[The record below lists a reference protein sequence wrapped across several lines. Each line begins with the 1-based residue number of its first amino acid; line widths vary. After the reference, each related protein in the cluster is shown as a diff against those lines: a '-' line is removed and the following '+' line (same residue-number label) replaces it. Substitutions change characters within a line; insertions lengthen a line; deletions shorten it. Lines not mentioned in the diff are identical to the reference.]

1 MRAAWLIM
9 DPILWDGWPV
19 SFSHMHV
26 GVVGSM
32 CVDWSKLDIS
42 GIIDQANFFLDE
54 VFIVSGLRSTCMTLP
69 WLFKDG
75 NDEFSDAL

>member
-1 MRAAWLIM
+1 MAYNGSYSL
-9 DPILWDGWPV
+9 GWV
-19 SFSHMHV
+19 AGEFLTHV